1 MILIAESASGFAIP
15 SSSNISRCMRQIFA
29 QFFWISSFA
38 GVDDCCKII
47 NIGKGRAGWATVRLR
62 PLDGIL
68 GWRYAPVFVQEQA
81 RRRTQHNTTC
91 YIHSLVPKSAILS
104 VAESKIGAGSVARA
118 VD

>member
-1 MILIAESASGFAIP
+1 M
-15 SSSNISRCMRQIFA
+15 
-29 QFFWISSFA
+29 
-38 GVDDCCKII
+38 
-47 NIGKGRAGWATVRLR
+47 ATVRLR

-68 GWRYAPVFVQEQA
+68 GWRYAPVFVQSCRNSVTRSVQEQA

-104 VAESKIGAGSVARA
+104 VAESKIGAGLVARA